1 MEWVFCFP
9 DLWLK
14 PHSKS
19 LIFNDM
25 KHLVIITGGSKG
37 LGRALVEGYLSQG
50 SEVISISRSPSGI
63 SHPHFSEWLFDLS
76 KVVEAEQAL
85 KQKLARACQGDYNK
99 ITLINNAATLGP
111 IQSIQKYDA
120 STTSAGVQLNL
131 TAACMMSAWVLE
143 AASASGAA
151 LHIFNVSSG
160 AAHRAIPGWAL
171 YCSTKA
177 ALDMLSQALAL
188 ENPQAKI
195 ASVNPGIMD
204 TPMQEHIRSASEQ
217 DFPLVHQFRHYHKER
232 LLVPPS
238 TIARLLM
245 EADAAGD
252 FASGEILRLEDRF
265 ESPRNKK

>member
-1 MEWVFCFP
+1 
-9 DLWLK
+9 
-14 PHSKS
+14 
-19 LIFNDM
+19 M

-37 LGRALVEGYLSQG
+37 LGRALVEEYLGQG
-50 SEVISISRSPSGI
+50 AVVISISRSPSGLA
-63 SHPHFSEWLFDLS
+63 HVHFKEWLFDLS
-76 KVVEAEQAL
+76 KVEEAEQEIKKAL
-85 KQKLARACQGDYNK
+85 NKVITDGFTK

-111 IQSIQKYDA
+111 IQPIREYTA
-120 STTSAGVQLNL
+120 SAAVAGIQLNL
-131 TAACMMSAWVLE
+131 TAALMMSAWVLE

-160 AAHRAIPGWAL
+160 AAHRALPGWAL

-177 ALDMLSQALAL
+177 ALDMLSQAMAL
-188 ENPQAKI
+188 ENPRAKI